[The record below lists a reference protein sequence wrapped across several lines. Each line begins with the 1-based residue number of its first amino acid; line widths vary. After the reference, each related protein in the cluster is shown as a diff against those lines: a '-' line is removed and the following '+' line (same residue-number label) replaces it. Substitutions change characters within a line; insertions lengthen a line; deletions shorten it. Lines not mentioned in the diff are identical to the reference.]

1 MIGGLGDNKFFRFAN
16 SVANVLIAVVGVLLF
31 LGVFHLIDMRSAAV
45 SVVLCTVMLMTIIAV
60 GCAIVADIQVKR
72 KKSIGDDLNTKND
85 AASIYDGEGG
95 DNLNS
100 PNDA

>member
-1 MIGGLGDNKFFRFAN
+1 MSGGLGDNKFFRFAN

-85 AASIYDGEGG
+85 AASIYDSE
-95 DNLNS
+95 DSDESNPS
-100 PNDA
+100 VDT